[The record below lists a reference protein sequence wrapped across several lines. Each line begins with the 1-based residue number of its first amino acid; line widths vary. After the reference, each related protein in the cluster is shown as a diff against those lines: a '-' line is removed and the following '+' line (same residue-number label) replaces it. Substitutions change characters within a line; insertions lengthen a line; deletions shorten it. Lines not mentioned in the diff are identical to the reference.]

1 VGGKTQEMAAA
12 VRRASAPRRVSE
24 RRDSAPSAGLHQQPS
39 LDWPLSR
46 EEKKGCVMR
55 LYERDVTT
63 ANDLL
68 RSKDEALQAASDEL
82 QVLRRKS
89 SGIGYCNASSS
100 GGSVLDQHGLSATFD
115 DIEAAIDAIFST
127 PRADG
132 EGSPEKPPSSVRAVP
147 GSVCGAEAGLRER
160 IKSSAD
166 AAIEA
171 REKRQESKR
180 GGNRRT
186 AWWAP
191 LQSVW
196 KGAAQ
201 SVPVLLNTAAEVSR
215 ALADEARQFAG
226 EARSFGEGTQPLPTE
241 SIIWRVELDEPA
253 AAGLEVE
260 LLQTAVGQPLRP
272 HVTVIVD
279 GLAVDTWNGSK
290 LPVTV
295 RLQPGNREAVMRKIT
310 IRPGDEL
317 LAVDDNELLATGS
330 DLELR
335 LQKCEA
341 LTFVRRILP
350 RKEVQADAAS
360 VSRAASGGA

>member
-1 VGGKTQEMAAA
+1 M
-12 VRRASAPRRVSE
+12 
-24 RRDSAPSAGLHQQPS
+24 PSAGLHQQPA

-55 LYERDVTT
+55 LYEKDVTT

-68 RSKDEALQAASDEL
+68 RSKEEALQAASDEL

-89 SGIGYCNASSS
+89 AGSGYCNGSSS

-115 DIEAAIDAIFST
+115 DIEAAIDAIFSP

-132 EGSPEKPPSSVRAVP
+132 EGSPTKPSSSLGAV
-147 GSVCGAEAGLRER
+147 SDSACSAEAGLRER

-166 AAIEA
+166 AAVGG
-171 REKRQESKR
+171 RGKRQESKR
-180 GGNRRT
+180 GANRRT

-196 KGAAQ
+196 KGATQ

-226 EARSFGEGTQPLPTE
+226 EARSFGEGTQPMPTE

-260 LLQTAVGQPLRP
+260 FDKTAVGQPIRP
-272 HVTVIVD
+272 QVTGIVD
-279 GLAVDTWNGSK
+279 GLAVHTWNRSK

-295 RLQPGNREAVMRKIT
+295 RLQPGNREAVMRKIE

-330 DLELR
+330 DLEMR
-335 LQKCEA
+335 LQKCEV

-350 RKEVQADAAS
+350 RKEV
-360 VSRAASGGA
+360 SRAASGGA